1 MQKQIFENLLNGSGC
16 ATSTD
21 FLPEDKKRIF
31 NVMSSKGMS
40 DGTAYNRFF
49 RDGFSPWELK
59 GILQVMTDYV
69 VSNALDS
76 SLINDLPSF
85 YKKLSDKT
93 SFKLYMNSLGMGMNT
108 TICRFNGFN
117 FRQWELD
124 GMKRVIMES
133 LVDENDEEI

>member
-1 MQKQIFENLLNGSGC
+1 
-16 ATSTD
+16 
-21 FLPEDKKRIF
+21 
-31 NVMSSKGMS
+31 MS

-69 VSNALDS
+69 VSNTLDS

-93 SFKLYMNSLGMGMNT
+93 SFKLYMNSLGMGLNT

-124 GMKRVIMES
+124 GMERVIMES